1 MQNIVDVKKIQGDLI
16 SDNSPEWVGKSVV
29 DLAKHLFHDN
39 RKVTVSGITPRND
52 EWNSKAELVNNHLEE
67 MCKSEN

>member
-1 MQNIVDVKKIQGDLI
+1 MQNLVDVKKIQGDLI
-16 SDNSPEWVGKSVV
+16 SDNSPEWVGKSTVG
-29 DLAKHLFHDN
+29 LGKHLFYDN

-67 MCKSEN
+67 MCKYEN